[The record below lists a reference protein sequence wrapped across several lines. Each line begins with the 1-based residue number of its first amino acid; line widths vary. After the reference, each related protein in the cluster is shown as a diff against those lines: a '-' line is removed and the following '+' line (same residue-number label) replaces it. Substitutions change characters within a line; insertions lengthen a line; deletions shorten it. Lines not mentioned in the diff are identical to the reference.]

1 MSARVYLGLG
11 ANIEAPE
18 AQLTC
23 ALDSLKAHPAMIL
36 EAVSGFYQSRPH
48 GPQNQPDFVNA
59 VARVRTELSPWAL
72 LDVLKAQEQQQGRSA
87 GEHWGP
93 RPLDLDILV
102 YEDVDIADARLT
114 VPHPRLA
121 ERPFV
126 LWPLAEIAPA
136 LRIPGLGMVGDLKA
150 ACADEGIK
158 ALGLCYGLA
167 HDKP

>member
-11 ANIEAPE
+11 ANVEAPQ
-18 AQLTC
+18 AQLVR
-23 ALDSLKAHPAMIL
+23 ALDALKVHPAMTL

-59 VARVRTELSPWAL
+59 VALIDTELSPWDL
-72 LDVLKAQEQQQGRSA
+72 LDTLKAQEQQQGRSA

-102 YEDVDIADARLT
+102 YGDVVVADARLI

-126 LWPLAEIAPA
+126 LWPLAELAPA
-136 LRIPGLGMVGDLKA
+136 LMVPGLGLVQDLKA
-150 ACADEGIK
+150 TCPDEDIK
-158 ALGLCYGLA
+158 ALGLCYGLP

>member
-1 MSARVYLGLG
+1 MSARVYVGLG

-18 AQLTC
+18 RQLTG
-23 ALDSLKAHPAMIL
+23 ALDALKSHPAVIL

-59 VARVRTELSPWAL
+59 VALILTELSPWAL
-72 LDVLKAQEQQQGRSA
+72 LDVLKVQEQQQGRSA
-87 GEHWGP
+87 GEYWGP

-102 YEDVDIADARLT
+102 YEDIVITDSRLT
-114 VPHPRLA
+114 VPHPRMA

-126 LWPLAEIAPA
+126 LWPLAELAPT
-136 LRIPGLGMVGDLKA
+136 LMVPGLGLVQDLKA
-150 ACADEGIK
+150 TCPDEDIK
-158 ALGLCYGLA
+158 ALGLCYGLP